1 MNDLK
6 PIDLRNPRIKP
17 RSSPGAAKRRIAIG
31 FLVTLIVL
39 VMVGW
44 LGFLGWGF
52 IELLWAIGPYLT
64 KLWSML

>member
-6 PIDLRNPRIKP
+6 PIDLRDSRIKP

-31 FLVTLIVL
+31 FLAMLIVL

-52 IELLWAIGPYLT
+52 IELLRAMGSYLT
-64 KLWSML
+64 KLWSAL